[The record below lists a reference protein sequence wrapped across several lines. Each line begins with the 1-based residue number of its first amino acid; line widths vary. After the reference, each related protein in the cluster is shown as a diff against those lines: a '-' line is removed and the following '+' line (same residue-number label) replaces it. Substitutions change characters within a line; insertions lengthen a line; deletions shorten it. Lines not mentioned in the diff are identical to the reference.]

1 MQKERGERY
10 WDDPMLAGKYDEEF
24 KGVIGAHVNRAEVD
38 TMIEEFEIKGRPIL
52 LDAGCGT
59 GRHFVKLPESVRYI
73 GVDTSLPMLQIAKR
87 RTKAQGRS
95 AHFVACDIT
104 QLPFKNG
111 VFDGVM
117 STRVLQHIANQGQA
131 VAECGRATKT
141 GGQVVILVY
150 NSLTIHCLWKCFRHS
165 RLAFVL
171 GRVFAFLAGGQS
183 NSLLARIHRN
193 YYNDFN
199 SVPEMKRFFSEA
211 GIKVHKVKGT
221 DISHIWLVTNFRLAP
236 MCERFIPRLLE
247 RYFSLCERVEAKV
260 SERVPFLYLLDKIV
274 VKGIVNG

>member
-1 MQKERGERY
+1 MPEMSAERY

-38 TMIEEFEIKGRPIL
+38 TKIEEFEIKGRPVL

-59 GRHFVKLPESVRYI
+59 GRHLIKLPESVRYI

-87 RTKAQGRS
+87 RAKAQGRS
-95 AHFVACDIT
+95 GHFVACDIT

-117 STRVLQHIANQGQA
+117 STRVLQHITNQGQA
-131 VAECGRATKT
+131 VAECARATKI

-165 RLAFVL
+165 RLAFLL
-171 GRVFAFLAGGQS
+171 GRMFGLLSGGRS
-183 NSLLARIHRN
+183 NSLLAMIHRN

-199 SVPEMKRFFSEA
+199 SVPEMKRLFSKA

-221 DISHIWLVTNFRLAP
+221 DISHIWFVTNFRLAT
-236 MCERFIPRLLE
+236 MCERFIPRLLA

-260 SERVPFLYLLDKIV
+260 SERVPFVYLLDKIV